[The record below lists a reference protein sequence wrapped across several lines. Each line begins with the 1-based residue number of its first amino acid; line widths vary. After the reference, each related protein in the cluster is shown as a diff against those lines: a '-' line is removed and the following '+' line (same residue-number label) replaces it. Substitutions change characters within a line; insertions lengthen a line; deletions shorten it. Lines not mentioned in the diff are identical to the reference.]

1 MKYTTQY
8 DSDHGICTV
17 SVTGKHKR
25 PGDSVLLQQFARDF
39 GKEHGCNR
47 FLFDMTQA
55 KIVGTTLDTLQA
67 GTVPADTDKKQES
80 QQIAL
85 VYARDLDEHK
95 FLENVA
101 VNRGYNVRIFDH
113 IEKAMDW
120 LISKENKPI

>member
-8 DSDHGICTV
+8 NSDLGICTV
-17 SVTGKHKR
+17 TVTGKHKR
-25 PGDSVLLQQFARDF
+25 PDDSVLLQQFARDF
-39 GKEHGCNR
+39 GKEHGCSR

-55 KIVGTTLDTLQA
+55 KIIGTTLDTLQT
-67 GTVPADTDKKQES
+67 GTVPADTDNKQES

-101 VNRGYNVRIFDH
+101 VNRGYNVQVFDQ
-113 IEKAMDW
+113 IEKAICW
-120 LISKENKPI
+120 LISKENNPN